1 MVCSFQECM
10 EKIADGE
17 AHLITLDGGDV
28 YHAGSAFDMQVVMG
42 EQYDYGN

>member
-1 MVCSFQECM
+1 M